1 MYLFCS
7 KCQTQFPA
15 TSRCPRCSS
24 RLLAPA
30 EAADSLSVTVAI
42 PPQPLQSTLT
52 GRIMVGSI
60 LALGLHLAL
69 REWGAAVGLFD
80 DSISETGYLAGY
92 FLRIAAA
99 MVGGVFAGAGRSRAF
114 SGGATVGLIS
124 GAAWLVVDSFPHLRL
139 DALNI
144 GLMIALVSL
153 AGCCALM
160 GGRIWP
166 AVVEMPEIE
175 SPRRSSLLKLV
186 VDGKKPI
193 LSRPTRWGR
202 IIVASLVVLFA
213 VIAADRG
220 RELLKRLP
228 AGIVNLGGSAAVPLV
243 DFQIA
248 LFGVV
253 LASLIAG
260 AGTGVGL
267 RHGAIAGVLSAFAV
281 GGAFT
286 HQPPDSFPAL
296 EFLLDKFQTR
306 DSAIQS
312 ALVLGSGIA
321 ATVTLAGWVGGQLFP
336 PLRQKR
342 RRKSDY

>member
-166 AVVEMPEIE
+166 AVVEMRE
-175 SPRRSSLLKLV
+175 RRPNVGRGVRERVNSSVIRMEALKAGMRTLRQ
-186 VDGKKPI
+186 DG
-193 LSRPTRWGR
+193 W
-202 IIVASLVVLFA
+202 
-213 VIAADRG
+213 
-220 RELLKRLP
+220 LK
-228 AGIVNLGGSAAVPLV
+228 
-243 DFQIA
+243 
-248 LFGVV
+248 
-253 LASLIAG
+253 
-260 AGTGVGL
+260 
-267 RHGAIAGVLSAFAV
+267 VLSGNTTMDEV
-281 GGAFT
+281 GRT
-286 HQPPDSFPAL
+286 
-296 EFLLDKFQTR
+296 T
-306 DSAIQS
+306 
-312 ALVLGSGIA
+312 
-321 ATVTLAGWVGGQLFP
+321 AGDL
-336 PLRQKR
+336 
-342 RRKSDY
+342 S